1 MSSRVSLDPSS
12 SLTVLLA
19 SHPLTRSLRSRS
31 RLRRRARRRAKL
43 DPVKDPRRATHRHCR
58 TITVTRR
65 TSTTARLITR
75 ATQFRSRSSSTQPC
89 SRVRPDPSL
98 RRHLPRSSL
107 PAQSSRSRR
116 MARACTASSTRATRT
131 RILAILTTRNTHMDK
146 VLAAGSPR
154 TTTASTSRCTGLGRA
169 CRASWVLANRL
180 APRPVRLS
188 ANAPAHLRTTP
199 ISRTVTTLA

>member
-154 TTTASTSRCTGLGRA
+154 TTTASTSRCTVQARA
-169 CRASWVLANRL
+169 CKALWASASPL
-180 APRPVRLS
+180 APLLVRPLASVRVRL
-188 ANAPAHLRTTP
+188 RTMR
-199 ISRTVTTLA
+199 ISRTATTLV